1 MISILMPV
9 YNGIEF
15 IEESVSSV
23 LHQSFEE
30 WELLIGVNGHPEN
43 SDVYQI
49 AKKYEEKSIKIR
61 VFDFYTLK
69 GKSVA
74 LNKMI
79 EYCQYDYV
87 AILDVDD
94 IWIADKLEKQA
105 PYLPNYDVIG
115 TKCIYFWDS
124 RFNGIAPNIPTGDI
138 SNLDFLYV
146 NPIINS
152 SSLIRKSLC
161 YWNIDE
167 FNCIED
173 YELWLRLRKQNH
185 KFYNVEEILVK
196 HRIHR
201 ASAFNSSNNQQNQ
214 LNKLKLLYS

>member
-15 IEESVSSV
+15 IEESVTSV
-23 LHQSFEE
+23 LQQTFIE

-43 SDVYQI
+43 SGVYQV
-49 AKKYEEKSIKIR
+49 AKKYEEKSANIR
-61 VFDFYTLK
+61 VFDLYMLK
-69 GKSVA
+69 GKSVT

-94 IWIADKLEKQA
+94 IWLANKLEKQVPFIA
-105 PYLPNYDVIG
+105 NYDVIG
-115 TKCIYFWDS
+115 TKCIYFGQLN
-124 RFNGIAPNIPTGDI
+124 RIVPNIPIGDI
-138 SNLDFLYV
+138 SKVDFLST

-167 FNCIED
+167 FDCIED

-185 KFYNVEEILVK
+185 TFYNIEDILVK
-196 HRIHR
+196 HRIYQQ
-201 ASAFNSSNNQQNQ
+201 SAFNSSNNQQIQ
-214 LNKLKLLYS
+214 LKKLKLLYS

>member
-1 MISILMPV
+1 MISILMPI

-23 LHQSFEE
+23 LQQSFEE

-87 AILDVDD
+87 AILDIDD
-94 IWIADKLEKQA
+94 IWFSKKLEKQA
-105 PYLPNYDVIG
+105 PYMKNYDVIG
-115 TKCIYFWDS
+115 TKCIYFGQL
-124 RFNGIAPNIPTGDI
+124 NGIVPNIPIGDLSKI
-138 SNLDFLYV
+138 DFLYV

-167 FNCIED
+167 FDCIED

-185 KFYNVEEILVK
+185 TFYNIEDILVK
-196 HRIHR
+196 HRIHQQ
-201 ASAFNSSNNQQNQ
+201 SAFNSSQNQ
-214 LNKLKLLYS
+214 NMQLKKLKLLYS

>member
-1 MISILMPV
+1 MISILMPI

-15 IEESVSSV
+15 IEESVTSV
-23 LHQSFEE
+23 LQQTFTE

-43 SDVYQI
+43 SGVYQL
-49 AKKYEEKSIKIR
+49 AKKYEEKSANIR

-69 GKSVA
+69 GKSVT

-94 IWIADKLEKQA
+94 IWLANKLEKQVPFIA
-105 PYLPNYDVIG
+105 NYDVIG
-115 TKCIYFWDS
+115 TKCIYFGQL
-124 RFNGIAPNIPTGDI
+124 NGISPNIPIGDI
-138 SNLDFLYV
+138 SKVDFLSA

-167 FNCIED
+167 FDCIED

-185 KFYNVEEILVK
+185 MFYNVEDILVK
-196 HRIHR
+196 HRIYQQ
-201 ASAFNSSNNQQNQ
+201 SAFNSSDNQQMQ
-214 LNKLKLLYS
+214 LKKLKLLYS

>member
-15 IEESVSSV
+15 IEESVTSV
-23 LHQSFEE
+23 LQQTFIE

-43 SDVYQI
+43 SGVYQL
-49 AKKYEEKSIKIR
+49 AKKYEEKSSNIR
-61 VFDFYTLK
+61 VFDLYKLK
-69 GKSVA
+69 GKSVT

-79 EYCQYDYV
+79 EYCQYDYL

-94 IWIADKLEKQA
+94 IWLANKLEKQVPFIA
-105 PYLPNYDVIG
+105 NYDVIG
-115 TKCIYFWDS
+115 TKCIYFGQL
-124 RFNGIAPNIPTGDI
+124 NGIVPNIPIGDI
-138 SNLDFLYV
+138 SKVDFLSA

-167 FNCIED
+167 FDCIED

-185 KFYNVEEILVK
+185 TFYNIEDILVK
-196 HRIHR
+196 HRIYQQ
-201 ASAFNSSNNQQNQ
+201 SAFNSSNNQQIQ
-214 LNKLKLLYS
+214 LKKLKLLYS